1 MLPFAGI
8 LSGYIFFSYFADNF
22 GRKIG
27 MVLTLLT
34 SLLGL
39 LMLCHGS
46 SINLAGL
53 GFFLA
58 GAGLESNLRVNL
70 AIINE
75 VVDYQ
80 VRQVYSVILQTAY
93 GVAGIAIGITYFYI
107 R

>member
-1 MLPFAGI
+1 
-8 LSGYIFFSYFADNF
+8 
-22 GRKIG
+22 

-39 LMLCHGS
+39 LMICHGRS
-46 SINLAGL
+46 LNLAGL
-53 GFFLA
+53 GLFLA

-93 GVAGIAIGITYFYI
+93 GMAGIIIGIAYYYL